1 MKNRL
6 LSNYCRWNDNKSVME
21 LLNQSLD
28 IDLTYNDNIYFRLA
42 FKNNNVEMLNS
53 LLEYYEKTQLEVDT
67 NSLEYKIAKHKLQT
81 ILQDA
86 INSFDVSKEMQVI
99 LDKYLPKEEDSN
111 QELDDLEDI
120 QLPYFSNNSAS
131 AELTEDNLKRLDE
144 HHNQDLEIVGKD
156 HQILDTY

>member
-6 LSNYCRWNDNKSVME
+6 LSNYCRWNDNKSVVE
-21 LLNQSLD
+21 LLDQSLD

-53 LLEYYEKTQLEVDT
+53 LLDYYEKTQLQGDS
-67 NSLEYKIAKHKLQT
+67 NSLEYKVAKHKLQT
-81 ILQDA
+81 VLQDA
-86 INSFDVSKEMQVI
+86 INSVDVSKEMQAI
-99 LDKYLPKEEDSN
+99 LEKYLPKEEDN
-111 QELDDLEDI
+111 DRELDDLEDI

-144 HHNQDLEIVGKD
+144 HHNQDLDLVGKD
-156 HQILDTY
+156 YQILDTY

>member
-21 LLNQSLD
+21 VLNQNLD
-28 IDLTYNDNIYFRLA
+28 IDLTYNDNVYFRLA

-53 LLEYYEKTQLEVDT
+53 LLDYYEKTQLQGDSNT
-67 NSLEYKIAKHKLQT
+67 LEYKVTKHKLQQV
-81 ILQDA
+81 LQNA
-86 INSFDVSKEMQVI
+86 INSVDISKEMQIV
-99 LDKYLPKEEDSN
+99 LDKYLPKEEDSD

-131 AELTEDNLKRLDE
+131 AELTENNLKRLDE
-144 HHNQDLEIVGKD
+144 YHNQELELAGKD